1 MDHSNLN
8 QEALLEEIS
17 RLRTRVSE
25 LEARIKEEEQHQAL
39 LKKTPMVLSDS
50 EKTLAEFLKN
60 FPGSVYIKDADRRII
75 YLTEKVR
82 DYFGIEPSEWLGKTS
97 EQIWP
102 PELAAQVRREDEA
115 ALRGEYTQSLV
126 ERPHKDGIHTW
137 LVNRFPIHRENAPP
151 LIGCISIDITEK
163 KKMEV
168 ALGESEVRFQQI
180 FDQAPIGIA
189 LIDSTTGQFT
199 HINQKYC
206 DIVGYKLEEML
217 RLSFQAITH
226 PDDLQEDLS
235 QMEKLKN
242 GVIDSFTMEKRY
254 LKKGGKAVWV
264 SLIVAPLWRK
274 GEKASHHVA
283 MVTDITEKKQIEAQA
298 VQSQKLEAIGV
309 LAGGIAH
316 DFNNILASMTA
327 FAELTLEKVENE
339 RLRSYLW
346 RILEG
351 CNRATELVRQIL
363 TFSRHNKQEEMLLD
377 LKIIA
382 NETFKLLRAALPSTI
397 EIQKHFCDEPCLVKA
412 DLTQIHQLLMNLS
425 TNAADAMRDEGG
437 LLQIELNVEDL
448 TEDTKHTMLKLKPG
462 TYVRITI
469 RDTGQGIDPSIL
481 QNIFQPFFT
490 TKATGEGTGMG
501 LAVAHGIAKSCSGT
515 IHVESEPGLGS
526 SFSVYLPK
534 ANIVSGGISMEEIQ
548 APRGKGN
555 ILVVDDEIPNGI
567 ALKEILDGLGY
578 NTEVTNNSRDALDIF
593 SANPQHFD
601 LVISDVTMPGMTGDQ
616 LARKI
621 LQINPDSLI
630 ILQTGYGE
638 RISEKECEEIGVV
651 SLLTK
656 PVRKANLAKAVKDVL
671 DTYHSQ

>member
-1 MDHSNLN
+1 M
-8 QEALLEEIS
+8 
-17 RLRTRVSE
+17 
-25 LEARIKEEEQHQAL
+25 
-39 LKKTPMVLSDS
+39 
-50 EKTLAEFLKN
+50 
-60 FPGSVYIKDADRRII
+60 
-75 YLTEKVR
+75 
-82 DYFGIEPSEWLGKTS
+82 
-97 EQIWP
+97 
-102 PELAAQVRREDEA
+102 
-115 ALRGEYTQSLV
+115 
-126 ERPHKDGIHTW
+126 
-137 LVNRFPIHRENAPP
+137 
-151 LIGCISIDITEK
+151 
-163 KKMEV
+163 
-168 ALGESEVRFQQI
+168 
-180 FDQAPIGIA
+180 
-189 LIDSTTGQFT
+189 
-199 HINQKYC
+199 
-206 DIVGYKLEEML
+206 
-217 RLSFQAITH
+217 
-226 PDDLQEDLS
+226 
-235 QMEKLKN
+235 
-242 GVIDSFTMEKRY
+242 
-254 LKKGGKAVWV
+254 
-264 SLIVAPLWRK
+264 
-274 GEKASHHVA
+274 
-283 MVTDITEKKQIEAQA
+283 
-298 VQSQKLEAIGV
+298 
-309 LAGGIAH
+309 
-316 DFNNILASMTA
+316 
-327 FAELTLEKVENE
+327 
-339 RLRSYLW
+339 
-346 RILEG
+346 
-351 CNRATELVRQIL
+351 
-363 TFSRHNKQEEMLLD
+363 
-377 LKIIA
+377 
-382 NETFKLLRAALPSTI
+382 
-397 EIQKHFCDEPCLVKA
+397 
-412 DLTQIHQLLMNLS
+412 
-425 TNAADAMRDEGG
+425 
-437 LLQIELNVEDL
+437 
-448 TEDTKHTMLKLKPG
+448 LKPG